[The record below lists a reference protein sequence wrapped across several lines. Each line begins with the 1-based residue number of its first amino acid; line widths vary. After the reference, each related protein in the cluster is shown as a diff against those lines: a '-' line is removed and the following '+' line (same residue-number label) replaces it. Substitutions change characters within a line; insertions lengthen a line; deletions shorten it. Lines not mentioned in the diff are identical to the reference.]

1 MTKEGH
7 ENTTEEVSN
16 TTFDKEE
23 RERRRILA
31 DSSIVPFMAEA
42 LEGKKLDG
50 REAEVRAAVL
60 GENAGNEV
68 PIDLL
73 LNTNWLE
80 QRALFAEGKLEL
92 RQTDAV
98 TPVDAAALADG
109 SQAAIAARVFTRSVA
124 GRLGVA
130 IPTVPAGSA
139 VYPIMVSGTTAE
151 MANDGARVDAAA
163 GSFTGH
169 NLDPI
174 RVSAAYL
181 FNVRQTL
188 QLRGFEDILRRDLA
202 ALIADKMDDQV
213 INGNG
218 VAPNVNGFLNELPAA
233 AALTAVS
240 SFASFLSIFSSRVD
254 GLNAY
259 NLSDLRAIV
268 GKDTLE
274 HAYTIYH
281 TNGETPAY
289 EFVASRINSMGVSSR
304 IPAKDASKDQTNI
317 MALTSYP
324 GRNAVM
330 PVWRGMELIRD
341 PYTNAAEGQ
350 VRLTAVAF
358 FNFKVLRE
366 TGWHLFKVRT
376 S

>member
-1 MTKEGH
+1 MQK
-7 ENTTEEVSN
+7 V
-16 TTFDKEE
+16 
-23 RERRRILA
+23 
-31 DSSIVPFMAEA
+31 
-42 LEGKKLDG
+42 
-50 REAEVRAAVL
+50 
-60 GENAGNEV
+60 
-68 PIDLL
+68 
-73 LNTNWLE
+73 
-80 QRALFAEGKLEL
+80 KLEL